1 MGAASSSDVD
11 RFGPALNRTAR
22 LLATA
27 HGGQAVVSLAAAELE
42 PERLAEELA
51 EGRALSDDGALRYA
65 LDQLEALKPSTP

>member
-1 MGAASSSDVD
+1 
-11 RFGPALNRTAR
+11 
-22 LLATA
+22 
-27 HGGQAVVSLAAAELE
+27 VVSLAAAELE